1 MANEAV
7 FMPVL
12 PSFDGFFTELSKNAK
27 KGGEQAGKDLAGAM
41 DKSLKQAEK
50 QVDTLAKAQER
61 AQNRAADAADKT
73 RIAQLRLSEAMEKGT
88 TSASKLADLTSKYE
102 KAQRE
107 EATAVKASE
116 KASKDLTK
124 AQGDLQKATDQA
136 DDAIESHTENLD
148 GFSGSVKDAIGQI
161 GGMVGALAGIA
172 GAGAFAGLGK
182 ELVGETSL
190 INMQLGHTGA
200 AAENTSEQI
209 RMALKSGVATGA
221 EEAANAIGAI
231 ESQWKYLGS
240 EGEQTAGELADNF
253 MAFARVMEVDVAEA
267 TQTAGQLVLN
277 GLAPDIESAADLMT
291 AAMQRVPMQMRD
303 EIPEIINEYGVHFA
317 GLGLSG
323 EEAFSMLVSASERG
337 KWALD
342 KTGDS
347 LKEFQL
353 RGSDMSKASVEAYEL
368 IGLNAEEM
376 SNKVAAGGDGA
387 REALE
392 RTAQGLL
399 GIESPAERANAA
411 IALFGTPIE
420 DLSVDQIPSFLESL
434 TGMED
439 HMAGAEGASQ
449 ALADQIANS
458 LDGRLNA
465 LKGTVQELAGD
476 AFMWLWDTVQNQ
488 IIPGF
493 QELGDWIQRNEAWF
507 GPLAAAV
514 GTAAIALGGLAA
526 AHQIQSMWAARAAFS
541 TTLLGRA
548 LTFLMAHPIVA
559 AIAAI
564 AGGLIY
570 FFTQTETGQALWEK
584 FTTALGDGWDWV
596 TEKIGAGIDW
606 IVDKWNSFTGWIS
619 DAWSGITSLFG
630 EADYT
635 AELGRAFGVSEDS
648 PIIGFFFTVRDA
660 ITSAIDWVK
669 DAWTWLGDAVSA
681 TYHNVIKPV
690 FDGFVTAGKILFAVL
705 ATAVLTPLMI
715 AWNALSAGVEWG
727 YENIIKPAWERLQ
740 SAASFMWE
748 SVLQPI
754 FGLIQTGWTLL
765 TTAIQWYYENVLLKA
780 WSGVQN
786 AATWMWESVL
796 SPVFGWIQA
805 GWTLLADGIK
815 WYYENVIL
823 VAWTAL
829 QNAANWLWFNVL
841 MPIFGYIQ
849 TGWSLLADGIRWAY
863 ENVILVAWSALQAAA
878 TWMYEGVIQ
887 PVFQWIGDR
896 WNDMS
901 NVLHAGYEWIRDK
914 VFGGL
919 QAGLDVVK
927 SAFELARDAIGQ
939 AWDGIKAK
947 AAAPV
952 KFVIDTV
959 FNNGIVEAWNKVA
972 EWVGLDPIDKYEP
985 AWLGAYAEGTSR
997 VPGARTKHDNVHM
1010 VSTDGK
1016 FGLSLR
1022 GGEGVVV
1029 PEVVDALGP
1038 AQIDGMNA
1046 AAKMG
1051 GTRGVLNYLG
1061 GFAGGGVIGSITDLV
1076 GRFFPGMSITST
1088 LRPGDTGHHGSG
1100 LAVDFSNGTDS
1111 TPEMRSAAKFFH
1123 DNYGPALLEL
1133 IHSPSPYNIK
1143 NGQNV
1148 GDGFGLY
1155 GAGTMNAHRNH
1166 VHIAAAS
1173 PLPEPG
1179 QPITPVPS
1187 GGGGGGVINWLR
1199 NKVADAIDGIFGPI
1213 GSAIPDF
1220 GGLIGGLPKAA
1231 FEKMTG
1237 AVSSFIRGKADAS
1250 GAYFG
1255 DVGAGVEQWRGL
1267 VEDVLTKKG
1276 FSTDLADTVLR
1287 RMNQESGGNPRA
1299 INNWDSNAAAG
1310 IPSKGLMQ
1318 VIDPTFAAHKD
1329 AGFND
1334 IWDPEANLRAS
1345 MNYAMAQYG
1354 SLPAAYNR
1362 AGGYHD
1368 GGLAPAG
1375 QGFMAKTALEPEM
1388 VLNPAMTRA
1397 FIDWMNVSP
1406 ESMSVMAQEIGTAFA
1421 GGDWGYGELASTLGN
1436 PEVAKAIVNGAAALG
1451 ELSREITPILADSG
1465 KDYAKSALD
1474 LVGLGG
1480 LVEIADG
1487 VVAKVGEITSDEEF
1501 QEAAKKVQLDP
1512 EGMYS
1517 GREIARKLEELGLD
1531 VEEIKSR
1538 MGGSLLGGITAM
1550 A

>member
-27 KGGEQAGKDLAGAM
+27 RGGEQAGKDLAGAM

-73 RIAQLRLSEAMEKGT
+73 RVAQLRLSEAMEKGT
-88 TSASKLADLTSKYE
+88 TSASKLADLTAKYE

-107 EATAVKASE
+107 QASADKASE
-116 KASKDLTK
+116 RASKDLQK

-136 DDAIESHTENLD
+136 GDSVEVTTAEIDNMTSSMREAGEESKGLGD
-148 GFSGSVKDAIGQI
+148 KIMSGLGKIGT
-161 GGMVGALAGIA
+161 GALL
-172 GAGAFAGLGK
+172 GAGAKIGATVTEGIGTAFSKGFSRLQSIEQAETMLGGLGN
-182 ELVGETSL
+182 S
-190 INMQLGHTGA
+190 
-200 AAENTSEQI
+200 AAEVESIMDSAMESV
-209 RMALKSGVATGA
+209 SGTAYGFG
-221 EEAANAIGAI
+221 EAASMAATFSGAGI
-231 ESQWKYLGS
+231 KD
-240 EGEQTAGELADNF
+240 AGELT
-253 MAFARVMEVDVAEA
+253 RVL
-267 TQTAGQLVLN
+267 TLV
-277 GLAPDIESAADLMT
+277 
-291 AAMQRVPMQMRD
+291 
-303 EIPEIINEYGVHFA
+303 
-317 GLGLSG
+317 
-323 EEAFSMLVSASERG
+323 
-337 KWALD
+337 
-342 KTGDS
+342 GDS
-347 LKEFQL
+347 
-353 RGSDMSKASVEAYEL
+353 
-368 IGLNAEEM
+368 
-376 SNKVAAGGDGA
+376 
-387 REALE
+387 
-392 RTAQGLL
+392 
-399 GIESPAERANAA
+399 
-411 IALFGTPIE
+411 
-420 DLSVDQIPSFLESL
+420 
-434 TGMED
+434 
-439 HMAGAEGASQ
+439 
-449 ALADQIANS
+449 
-458 LDGRLNA
+458 
-465 LKGTVQELAGD
+465 
-476 AFMWLWDTVQNQ
+476 
-488 IIPGF
+488 
-493 QELGDWIQRNEAWF
+493 
-507 GPLAAAV
+507 
-514 GTAAIALGGLAA
+514 
-526 AHQIQSMWAARAAFS
+526 
-541 TTLLGRA
+541 
-548 LTFLMAHPIVA
+548 
-559 AIAAI
+559 AAI
-564 AGGLIY
+564 AGADFNEMGSIWTKLASNGRLSTDEMNQLMDRGLGLLPKLQEHYGVTADEARKMVTDGKVSFQDFSEIMEDMVGGSAQAMGETFSGSAANMQAALGRLGAKFLDPIYANAPAVFQAIGGAVDKLGEHLGPLISDFAERLNPHIENFAQRLGPWLEDSIDRAARAVGDLVSTGKDMIGWLRDNQAWIKPVVAVIGGAATAWYAWTTAIKVWQKATKIAAGVQVAFNAVMAANPIMLAVMAIGALVAGLVY
-570 FFTQTETGQALWEK
+570 FFTQTETGREMWSRFTDALS
-584 FTTALGDGWDWV
+584 AGWDRVVEALSAGWSWV
-596 TEKIGAGIDW
+596 RDNVFTPLMDFVQGTVLPGLEAAWAGIR
-606 IVDKWNSFTGWIS
+606 TGW
-619 DAWSGITSLFG
+619 
-630 EADYT
+630 DYLVDGLSW
-635 AELGRAFGVSEDS
+635 AYES
-648 PIIGFFFTVRDA
+648 I
-660 ITSAIDWVK
+660 
-669 DAWTWLGDAVSA
+669 
-681 TYHNVIKPV
+681 IKPV
-690 FDGFVTAGKILFAVL
+690 FDGFMTAGKILFAVL
-705 ATAVLTPLMI
+705 ATAVLTPLQI
-715 AWNALSAGVEWG
+715 AWNYLSYAWQKS
-727 YENIIKPAWERLQ
+727 YENIIRPTIDAF
-740 SAASFMWE
+740 AAAGRW
-748 SVLQPI
+748 L
-754 FGLIQTGWTLL
+754 W
-765 TTAIQWYYENVLLKA
+765 AN
-780 WSGVQN
+780 
-786 AATWMWESVL
+786 VL

-805 GWTLLADGIK
+805 GWTLLSDGIK
-815 WYYENVIL
+815 WAYENIIL
-823 VAWTAL
+823 VAWSAL
-829 QNAANWLWFNVL
+829 QNAANWLWSNVL
-841 MPIFGYIQ
+841 SPVFGYIQ
-849 TGWSLLADGIRWAY
+849 TGWSLLADGIKWYY

-878 TWMYEGVIQ
+878 TWMYEKVIQ

-896 WNDMS
+896 WTDMS
-901 NVLHAGYEWIRDK
+901 SVLYDGYVWIKDK

-927 SAFELARDAIGQ
+927 GAFEVARDAIGK

-985 AWLGAYAEGTSR
+985 AWLGQYAEGTSR
-997 VPGARTKHDNVHM
+997 VPGPRTKHDNVHM

-1148 GDGFGLY
+1148 GDGVGLY

-1187 GGGGGGVINWLR
+1187 GGVSGGVINWLR
-1199 NKVADAIDGIFGPI
+1199 NKVADTLDGIFGPI
-1213 GSAIPDF
+1213 GSSIPDF

-1267 VEDVLTKKG
+1267 VEDVLTAKG

-1354 SLPAAYNR
+1354 SLPSAYNR

-1375 QGFMAKTALEPEM
+1375 RGFMAKTALEPEM

-1406 ESMSVMAQEIGTAFA
+1406 ESMSVMAQEIMTAFA

-1451 ELSREITPILADSG
+1451 EISRANAPILAEAG
-1465 KDYAKSALD
+1465 KDYAQSALD
-1474 LVGLGG
+1474 LVGMGG

-1501 QEAAKKVQLDP
+1501 QEAVKKVQLDP
-1512 EGMYS
+1512 EGYYS

-1550 A
+1550 V